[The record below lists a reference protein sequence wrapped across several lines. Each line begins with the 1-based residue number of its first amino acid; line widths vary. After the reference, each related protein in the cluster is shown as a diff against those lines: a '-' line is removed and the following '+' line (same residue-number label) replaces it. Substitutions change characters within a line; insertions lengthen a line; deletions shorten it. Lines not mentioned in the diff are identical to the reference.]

1 MATRAQPPFRAD
13 HVGSLLRPAA
23 VLEARLAKT
32 MERITDG
39 ELRTVE
45 DQAVSELVRRQEEIG
60 LLVATDG
67 EIRRSSW
74 HMDFISSLDGVSEV
88 EGQITVAFRNAAGA
102 IEFSPP
108 AYAIDGPLGVSR
120 TIFGEDFDFLAGSVR
135 TATAKQTIPSPSM
148 VHFRG
153 GRAALTYPRY
163 LDVDAFWADLAA
175 AYRREIEGL
184 YERGCR
190 YLQLDDT
197 SLAYLNDPAQ
207 REAIAAR
214 GGSALHQH
222 EEYIN
227 HINDV
232 LRDRPEDL
240 TVTIHLCRGNYRSSW
255 AAEGSYEFVAEELFG
270 RLEVDGFF
278 LEFDDER
285 SGGFAPLRFVP
296 EDKLVVL
303 GLVTTK
309 GPELESPDTLG
320 RRIDEAARVVPLERL
335 CLSPQCGFA
344 STAEGNALREEDQ
357 FAKLRLVVE
366 VAAKVWGS

>member
-1 MATRAQPPFRAD
+1 VATRDRPPFRAD

-32 MERITDG
+32 MQRITDG
-39 ELRTVE
+39 ELRAVE
-45 DQAVSELVRRQEEIG
+45 DRAVSELVRRQEDVG
-60 LLVATDG
+60 LAVATDG

-74 HMDFISSLDGVSEV
+74 HRDFISSLDGISDTA
-88 EGQITVAFRNAAGA
+88 GQITVAFPNAAGA
-102 IEFSPP
+102 VDFSPP

-120 TIFGEDFDFLAGSVR
+120 TIFGEDFDYLSGSVR

-153 GRAALTYPRY
+153 GQAALTYPRY
-163 LDVDAFWADLAA
+163 LDLDAFWADLTA

-184 YERGCR
+184 YDRGCR

-227 HINDV
+227 HINAV
-232 LRDRPEDL
+232 LKDRPADL
-240 TVTIHLCRGNYRSSW
+240 AVTIHLCRGNDRSPP
-255 AAEGSYEFVAEELFG
+255 AAEGSYEFVAEERFG
-270 RLEVDGFF
+270 RLEVDAFF
-278 LEFDDER
+278 LEFDGER

-296 EDKLVVL
+296 
-303 GLVTTK
+303 
-309 GPELESPDTLG
+309 
-320 RRIDEAARVVPLERL
+320 
-335 CLSPQCGFA
+335 
-344 STAEGNALREEDQ
+344 
-357 FAKLRLVVE
+357 
-366 VAAKVWGS
+366 